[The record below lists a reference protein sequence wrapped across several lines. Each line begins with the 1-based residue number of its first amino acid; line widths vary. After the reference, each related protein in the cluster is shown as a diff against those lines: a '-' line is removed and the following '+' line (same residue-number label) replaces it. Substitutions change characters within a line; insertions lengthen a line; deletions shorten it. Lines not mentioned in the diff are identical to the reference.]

1 MVWFYRRLFSFGLSG
16 WNRDFLYRKNFDS
29 IQADLVKVR
38 SMAELLRTEKLR
50 KYFGVVSAADDVD
63 LQIEE
68 GVLTSIIGPNGAGK
82 TTLINLLT
90 GNILP
95 DSGKVFFYDE
105 EITRLPIHKRVKKG
119 ICRSFQIMNIF
130 PKLTVLEN
138 LQIPTLSLM
147 NRCLSFIKPV
157 DRHADVNERVEKL
170 LAELGMTNKKDLL
183 SGTLSHGDQRLLE
196 IGLAMA
202 SEPKL
207 LFLDEPTAGMN
218 PVERVKVLENIRRL
232 SHEKQS
238 TFVIVEHDMDIV
250 FSLSDRIIV
259 LHRGQI
265 LADGK
270 PEQIKQNED
279 VRKVYLGEELLWEKI

>member
-1 MVWFYRRLFSFGLSG
+1 MT
-16 WNRDFLYRKNFDS
+16 D
-29 IQADLVKVR
+29 
-38 SMAELLRTEKLR
+38 LLRTEKLR
-50 KYFGVVSAADDVD
+50 KYFGVVSAADNID
-63 LQIEE
+63 LQIDE

-90 GNILP
+90 GNVLV
-95 DSGKVFFYDE
+95 DSGKIFFYNE
-105 EITRLPIHKRVKKG
+105 EITHLPIHKRVKKG

-130 PKLTVLEN
+130 PKLSVFEN
-138 LQIPTLSLM
+138 LQIPVLSLL
-147 NRCLSFIKPV
+147 NQSLSFFKPLR
-157 DRHADVNERVEKL
+157 RHTDVNERVEKL
-170 LAELGMTNKKDLL
+170 LNEIGLTDKKGLAA
-183 SGTLSHGDQRLLE
+183 GTLSHGDQRLLE

-202 SEPKL
+202 PEPKL

-232 SHEKQS
+232 SKEKQS

-270 PEQIKQNED
+270 PDEIKQNED

>member
-1 MVWFYRRLFSFGLSG
+1 MG
-16 WNRDFLYRKNFDS
+16 
-29 IQADLVKVR
+29 
-38 SMAELLRTEKLR
+38 ELLRTEKLR
-50 KYFGVVSAADDVD
+50 KYFGVVSAADDID
-63 LQIEE
+63 LKIGE

-90 GNILP
+90 GNVLV
-95 DSGKVFFYDE
+95 DSGKIFFDNE
-105 EITRLPIHKRVKKG
+105 EITHLPTHKRVKKG

-130 PKLTVLEN
+130 PKLSVFEN
-138 LQIPTLSLM
+138 LQIPVLSLL
-147 NRCLSFIKPV
+147 NQSLSFFKPLR
-157 DRHADVNERVEKL
+157 RHTDVNERVEKL
-170 LAELGMTNKKDLL
+170 LNEIGLTDKKDLPA
-183 SGTLSHGDQRLLE
+183 GTLSHGDQRLLE

-202 SEPKL
+202 PEPKL

-232 SHEKQS
+232 SKERQS

-250 FSLSDRIIV
+250 FSLSDRIVV

-265 LADGK
+265 LADGR
-270 PEQIKQNED
+270 PEEIKQNED

>member
-1 MVWFYRRLFSFGLSG
+1 
-16 WNRDFLYRKNFDS
+16 
-29 IQADLVKVR
+29 
-38 SMAELLRTEKLR
+38 MAELLRTENLR
-50 KYFGVVSAADDVD
+50 KFFGVVSAADNID
-63 LQIEE
+63 LRIEE

-90 GNILP
+90 GNLP
-95 DSGKVFFYDE
+95 VDSGKVFFRNED
-105 EITRLPIHKRVKKG
+105 ITHLPIHKRVKKG

-130 PKLTVLEN
+130 PKLSVYEN
-138 LQIPTLSLM
+138 IQIPVFSFFNRSL
-147 NRCLSFIKPV
+147 RFFRPTSQHV
-157 DRHADVNERVEKL
+157 DVSEKVEKL
-170 LAELGMTNKKDLL
+170 LKEIGLADKKGLPA
-183 SGTLSHGDQRLLE
+183 GTLSHGDQRLLE

-232 SHEKQS
+232 SKEKQS
-238 TFVIVEHDMDIV
+238 TFVIIEHDMDIV

-265 LADGK
+265 LADGA
-270 PEQIKQNED
+270 PEAIKKNED
-279 VRKVYLGEELLWEKI
+279 VRKVYLGEEIYWEKE

>member
-1 MVWFYRRLFSFGLSG
+1 
-16 WNRDFLYRKNFDS
+16 
-29 IQADLVKVR
+29 
-38 SMAELLRTEKLR
+38 MAELLRTEKLR
-50 KYFGVVSAADDVD
+50 KYFGVVSAADDID

-90 GNILP
+90 GNILA
-95 DSGKVFFYDE
+95 DSGKVFFCNE
-105 EITRLPIHKRVKKG
+105 EVTHLPIHKRVRKG

-130 PKLTVLEN
+130 PKLSVYEN
-138 LQIPTLSLM
+138 IQIPVFAYLNQTL
-147 NRCLSFIKPV
+147 RFFKPL
-157 DRHADVNERVEKL
+157 RHYQGANERVDKL
-170 LAELGMTNKKDLL
+170 LGEIGLKEKKNVPA
-183 SGTLSHGDQRLLE
+183 GTLSHGDQRLLE

-202 SEPKL
+202 AEPKL

-218 PVERVKVLENIRRL
+218 PLERVKVLENIRRL
-232 SHEKQS
+232 SREKQS

-250 FSLSDRIIV
+250 FSLSDRIVV

-270 PEQIKQNED
+270 PDQIKQDEN
-279 VRKVYLGEELLWEKI
+279 VKKVYLGEELFWEKK

>member
-1 MVWFYRRLFSFGLSG
+1 MG
-16 WNRDFLYRKNFDS
+16 
-29 IQADLVKVR
+29 
-38 SMAELLRTEKLR
+38 ELLRTEKLR
-50 KYFGVVSAADDVD
+50 KYFGVVSAADDID

-90 GNILP
+90 GNILA
-95 DSGKVFFYDE
+95 DSGKVFFCDE
-105 EITRLPIHKRVKKG
+105 DITHLPIHKRVKKG

-130 PKLTVLEN
+130 HKLTVLEN
-138 LQIPTLSLM
+138 LQIPILSLM
-147 NRCLSFIKPV
+147 NRSLSFLKSV
-157 DRHADVNERVEKL
+157 DRHTDVIERVEKL
-170 LAELGMTNKKDLL
+170 LNEIGLTDKKDFPA
-183 SGTLSHGDQRLLE
+183 GTLSHGDQRLLE

-202 SEPKL
+202 PEPKL

-218 PVERVKVLENIRRL
+218 PLERVKVLENIRRL
-232 SHEKQS
+232 SKEKQS

-270 PEQIKQNED
+270 PDEIKQNED
-279 VRKVYLGEELLWEKI
+279 VRKVYLGEEILWEKV

>member
-1 MVWFYRRLFSFGLSG
+1 
-16 WNRDFLYRKNFDS
+16 
-29 IQADLVKVR
+29 
-38 SMAELLRTEKLR
+38 MAELLRTEKLR

-63 LQIEE
+63 LHIEE

-130 PKLTVLEN
+130 PKLSVFEN
-138 LQIPTLSLM
+138 LQIPVFSLL
-147 NRCLSFIKPV
+147 NRSLSFFKPV
-157 DRHADVNERVEKL
+157 RSHPDVNERVEKL
-170 LAELGMTNKKDLL
+170 LAELGMTSKKTLL
-183 SGTLSHGDQRLLE
+183 AGTLSHGDQRLLE

-218 PVERVKVLENIRRL
+218 PVERVRVLENIRRL
-232 SHEKQS
+232 SREKQS

-270 PEQIKQNED
+270 PEEIKQNED
-279 VRKVYLGEELLWEKI
+279 VKKVYLGEEILWEKI

>member
-1 MVWFYRRLFSFGLSG
+1 V
-16 WNRDFLYRKNFDS
+16 
-29 IQADLVKVR
+29 
-38 SMAELLRTEKLR
+38 AELLRTEKLR
-50 KYFGVVSAADDVD
+50 KYFGVVSAADDIH
-63 LQIEE
+63 LQIDE

-90 GNILP
+90 GNISA
-95 DSGKVFFYDE
+95 DSGKVFFCNED
-105 EITRLPIHKRVKKG
+105 ITHLPIHKRVKKG

-130 PKLTVLEN
+130 PKLTVFEN
-138 LQIPTLSLM
+138 LQIPVFSLV
-147 NRCLSFIKPV
+147 NRSLSFFKPV
-157 DRHADVNERVEKL
+157 RSYLDVNERVEKL
-170 LAELGMTNKKDLL
+170 LAELGMASKKDLQA
-183 SGTLSHGDQRLLE
+183 GTLSHGDQRLLE

-232 SHEKQS
+232 SREKQS

-250 FSLSDRIIV
+250 FSLSDRIVV

-270 PEQIKQNED
+270 PEEIKQNED
-279 VRKVYLGEELLWEKI
+279 VKKVYLGEDILWEKI

>member
-1 MVWFYRRLFSFGLSG
+1 
-16 WNRDFLYRKNFDS
+16 
-29 IQADLVKVR
+29 
-38 SMAELLRTEKLR
+38 MAELLRTEKLR

-63 LQIEE
+63 LKIEE

-90 GNILP
+90 GNLLA
-95 DSGKVFFYDE
+95 DSGKVFFCDE
-105 EITRLPIHKRVKKG
+105 DITHLPIHKRVKKG

-130 PKLTVLEN
+130 PKLTVFEN
-138 LQIPTLSLM
+138 LQIPI
-147 NRCLSFIKPV
+147 LSFLNRSLNFFKPV
-157 DRHADVNERVEKL
+157 YRHTDANERVNKL
-170 LAELGMTNKKDLL
+170 LTEIGLMEKKDLPA
-183 SGTLSHGDQRLLE
+183 GTLSHGDQRLLE
-196 IGLAMA
+196 MGLAMA
-202 SEPKL
+202 PDPKL

-218 PVERVKVLENIRRL
+218 PVERVKILENIRRL
-232 SHEKQS
+232 SRERQS

-270 PEQIKQNED
+270 PEEIKQNED
-279 VRKVYLGEELLWEKI
+279 VRKVYLGEDLMWEKK

>member
-1 MVWFYRRLFSFGLSG
+1 
-16 WNRDFLYRKNFDS
+16 
-29 IQADLVKVR
+29 
-38 SMAELLRTEKLR
+38 MAELLRTEKLR

-68 GVLTSIIGPNGAGK
+68 GVLTSVIGPNGAGK

-90 GNILP
+90 GNIP
-95 DSGKVFFYDE
+95 ADSGKVFFCDE
-105 EITRLPIHKRVKKG
+105 DITHLPIHKRVKRG

-130 PKLTVLEN
+130 SKLTVLEN
-138 LQIPTLSLM
+138 LQIPILSQM
-147 NRCLSFIKPV
+147 NRSLSFFRPV

-170 LAELGMTNKKDLL
+170 MKEIGLFEKKDLL
-183 SGTLSHGDQRLLE
+183 AGTLSHGDQRLLE

-202 SEPKL
+202 PEPKL

-218 PVERVKVLENIRRL
+218 PVERVKILENIRRL
-232 SHEKQS
+232 SRERQS

-265 LADGK
+265 LADGN
-270 PEQIKQNED
+270 PGEIRQNED

>member
-1 MVWFYRRLFSFGLSG
+1 MT
-16 WNRDFLYRKNFDS
+16 D
-29 IQADLVKVR
+29 
-38 SMAELLRTEKLR
+38 LLRTEKVR
-50 KYFGVVSAADDVD
+50 KYFGVVSAADDID
-63 LQIEE
+63 LQIGE

-90 GNILP
+90 GNILV
-95 DSGKVFFYDE
+95 DSGKIFFYNE
-105 EITRLPIHKRVKKG
+105 EITHLPIHKRVKKG

-130 PKLTVLEN
+130 PKLSVFEN
-138 LQIPTLSLM
+138 LQIPVLSLL
-147 NRCLSFIKPV
+147 NQSLSFFKPV
-157 DRHADVNERVEKL
+157 YCHTDVNERVEKL
-170 LAELGMTNKKDLL
+170 LNEIGLKDKKDLPA
-183 SGTLSHGDQRLLE
+183 GTLSHGDQRLLE

-202 SEPKL
+202 PEPKL

-218 PVERVKVLENIRRL
+218 PLERVKVLENIRRL
-232 SHEKQS
+232 SKEKQS

-270 PEQIKQNED
+270 PDEIKQNED
-279 VRKVYLGEELLWEKI
+279 VRKVYLGEEILWEKV

>member
-1 MVWFYRRLFSFGLSG
+1 MV
-16 WNRDFLYRKNFDS
+16 
-29 IQADLVKVR
+29 
-38 SMAELLRTEKLR
+38 ELLKTEKLR
-50 KYFGVVSAADDVD
+50 KYFGVVSAADNID

-68 GVLTSIIGPNGAGK
+68 GALISIIGPNGAGK

-90 GNILP
+90 GNTMA
-95 DSGKVFFYDE
+95 DSGKVFFCNED
-105 EITRLPIHKRVKKG
+105 ITRLPIHKRVKKG
-119 ICRSFQIMNIF
+119 MCRSFQIMNIF
-130 PKLTVLEN
+130 PKLTVFEN
-138 LQIPTLSLM
+138 IQIPVFSLM
-147 NRCLSFIKPV
+147 NRSLSFIKSV
-157 DRHADVNERVEKL
+157 SYHTNVNERVEKL
-170 LAELGMTNKKDLL
+170 LKEIGLMDKKDLPA
-183 SGTLSHGDQRLLE
+183 GTLSHGDQRLLE

-202 SEPKL
+202 PDPKL

-218 PVERVKVLENIRRL
+218 PVERVKILENIRRL
-232 SHEKQS
+232 SREQRS

-270 PEQIKQNED
+270 PEEIKQNED

>member
-1 MVWFYRRLFSFGLSG
+1 MGVSKRSVSPSPQSSPTRGEETLG
-16 WNRDFLYRKNFDS
+16 
-29 IQADLVKVR
+29 IKVLR
-38 SMAELLRTEKLR
+38 MGELLRTEKLR
-50 KYFGVVSAADDVD
+50 KYFGVVSAADDID

-90 GNILP
+90 GNILS
-95 DSGKVFFYDE
+95 DSGKVFFCE
-105 EITRLPIHKRVKKG
+105 EDITYLPIHKRVKKG

-138 LQIPTLSLM
+138 LQIPILSLM
-147 NRCLSFIKPV
+147 NRSLSFLKPV
-157 DRHADVNERVEKL
+157 DRHTDVIERVEKL
-170 LAELGMTNKKDLL
+170 LNEIGLMDKKGLL
-183 SGTLSHGDQRLLE
+183 AGTLSHGDQRLLE

-202 SEPKL
+202 PDPKL

-218 PVERVKVLENIRRL
+218 PVERVKILENIRRL
-232 SHEKQS
+232 SRERQA

-265 LADGK
+265 LADGT
-270 PEQIKQNED
+270 PEKIKQNED
-279 VRKVYLGEELLWEKI
+279 VKKVYLGEDLIWEKI

>member
-1 MVWFYRRLFSFGLSG
+1 
-16 WNRDFLYRKNFDS
+16 
-29 IQADLVKVR
+29 
-38 SMAELLRTEKLR
+38 MAELLRTEKLR
-50 KYFGVVSAADDVD
+50 KYFGVVSAADNVD
-63 LQIEE
+63 LRIEE
-68 GVLTSIIGPNGAGK
+68 GVLTSVIGPNGAGK

-95 DSGKVFFYDE
+95 DSGKVFFNEE
-105 EITRLPIHKRVKKG
+105 EITHLPIHKRVKKG

-130 PKLTVLEN
+130 PKLSVFEN
-138 LQIPTLSLM
+138 LQIPVFSLV
-147 NRCLSFIKPV
+147 NRSLNFFKPARS
-157 DRHADVNERVEKL
+157 DADVNERVEKL
-170 LAELGMTNKKDLL
+170 LAELGMASKKDLP

-232 SHEKQS
+232 SREKQS

-250 FSLSDRIIV
+250 FSLSDRIVV

-270 PEQIKQNED
+270 PEEIKQNED
-279 VRKVYLGEELLWEKI
+279 VKKVYLGEDILWEKI

>member
-1 MVWFYRRLFSFGLSG
+1 MT
-16 WNRDFLYRKNFDS
+16 D
-29 IQADLVKVR
+29 
-38 SMAELLRTEKLR
+38 LLRTEKVR
-50 KYFGVVSAADDVD
+50 KYFGVVSAADDID
-63 LQIEE
+63 LQIGE

-90 GNILP
+90 GNVLV
-95 DSGKVFFYDE
+95 DSGKIFFYNE
-105 EITRLPIHKRVKKG
+105 EITHLPIHKRVKKG

-130 PKLTVLEN
+130 PKLSVFEN
-138 LQIPTLSLM
+138 LQIPVLSLL
-147 NRCLSFIKPV
+147 NQSLSFFKPLR
-157 DRHADVNERVEKL
+157 RHTDVNERVEKL
-170 LAELGMTNKKDLL
+170 LNEIGLTDKKDLAA
-183 SGTLSHGDQRLLE
+183 GTLSHGDQRLLE

-202 SEPKL
+202 PEPKL

-232 SHEKQS
+232 SKEKQS

-270 PEQIKQNED
+270 PDEIKQNED
-279 VRKVYLGEELLWEKI
+279 VRKVYLGEEIFWEKV

>member
-1 MVWFYRRLFSFGLSG
+1 MT
-16 WNRDFLYRKNFDS
+16 
-29 IQADLVKVR
+29 
-38 SMAELLRTEKLR
+38 ELLRTEKLR
-50 KYFGVVSAADDVD
+50 KFFGVVSATDDID
-63 LQIEE
+63 LQIDE

-90 GNILP
+90 GNILV
-95 DSGKVFFYDE
+95 DSGKIFFYNE
-105 EITRLPIHKRVKKG
+105 EITHLPIHKRVKQG

-130 PKLTVLEN
+130 PKLSVFEN
-138 LQIPTLSLM
+138 LQIPVLSLL
-147 NRCLSFIKPV
+147 NQSLSFFKPV
-157 DRHADVNERVEKL
+157 HCHTDVNERVEKL
-170 LAELGMTNKKDLL
+170 LNEIGLKDKKDLPA
-183 SGTLSHGDQRLLE
+183 GTLSHGDQRLLE

-202 SEPKL
+202 PEPKL

-218 PVERVKVLENIRRL
+218 PLERVKVLENIRRL
-232 SHEKQS
+232 SKEKQS

-270 PEQIKQNED
+270 PDEIKQNED
-279 VRKVYLGEELLWEKI
+279 VRKVYLGEEIAWEKV